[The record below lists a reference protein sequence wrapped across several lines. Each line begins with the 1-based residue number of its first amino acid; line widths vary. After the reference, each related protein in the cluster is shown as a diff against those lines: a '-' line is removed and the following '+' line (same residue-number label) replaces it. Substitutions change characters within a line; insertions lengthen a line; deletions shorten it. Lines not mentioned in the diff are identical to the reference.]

1 MRPQRSRD
9 RLAGTSGSGAPPR
22 SRRADPH
29 ATLRGV
35 PALDPAAQRSRF
47 AAAPVAR
54 LATLRPDGTPRLV
67 PITFV
72 LLDGLVC
79 SAVDE
84 VKPKTTTRLA
94 RLADVERDPR
104 VGIVVDHYADDWSAL
119 WWVRVDGTAAVHEEG
134 ELRARAL
141 TGLCAK
147 YPPYAAAPPSGLL
160 LVVTPTRWTGWS
172 ATSPTSGETFH

>member
-1 MRPQRSRD
+1 MRS
-9 RLAGTSGSGAPPR
+9 L
-22 SRRADPH
+22 
-29 ATLRGV
+29 V
-35 PALDPAAQRSRF
+35 

-72 LLDGLVC
+72 LLGGLIC

-94 RLADVERDPR
+94 RLADVERDQR

-119 WWVRVDGTAAVHEEG
+119 WWVRVDGTAAVHGGG
-134 ELRARAL
+134 ELRERAL
-141 TGLCAK
+141 GALVAK
-147 YPPYAAAPPSGLL
+147 YPPYAQVPPSGPV
-160 LVVTPTRWTGWS
+160 LVITPTRWAGWS
-172 ATSPTSGETFH
+172 ATAPTSGETFHC